1 MQRSSKHV
9 DNNSESVEMPVGR
22 NICYMTIQ
30 LHSISQATQAVG
42 ANSPLAES
50 SKLYPSYYE
59 TVDSESQGQQ
69 PVGVAGITARLS
81 KRDKLSEGHHDHL
94 TVCVLLVDLVYQ
106 VKLAQG
112 TDYEIP

>member
-1 MQRSSKHV
+1 
-9 DNNSESVEMPVGR
+9 
-22 NICYMTIQ
+22 MTVQ
-30 LHSISQATQAVG
+30 AHSTSQTTQAVG

-50 SKLYPSYYE
+50 TKICPSYYE

-94 TVCVLLVDLVYQ
+94 TVCFVGGSGVPGEVG
-106 VKLAQG
+106 V
-112 TDYEIP
+112 DYEIP